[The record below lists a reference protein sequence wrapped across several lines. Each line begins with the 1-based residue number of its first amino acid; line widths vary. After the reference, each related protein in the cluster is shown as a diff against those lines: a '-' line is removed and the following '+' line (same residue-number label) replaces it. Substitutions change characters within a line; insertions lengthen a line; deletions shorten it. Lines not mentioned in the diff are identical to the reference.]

1 MIGMKR
7 TAVSILVSLILVGTA
22 VASVWLMASAGV
34 FTGGG
39 AGLPGAPAA
48 VVTIASARAGSV
60 SVAPGLQ
67 VAQPRDPFEPLI
79 TTPGG
84 GDGGETTTT
93 GAGGT
98 TTTGAGGTTTTVAG
112 GTTTTGAGTTTTT
125 QGDGPDGIRVKL
137 LEVRNEASGRVA
149 VVEVDGIAYTVKVGD
164 TFATTFKVVSLTNN
178 GGVFTYGD
186 SAFSLAVGQSILK

>member
-7 TAVSILVSLILVGTA
+7 TAVSIFVSLILVGTA

-48 VVTIASARAGSV
+48 AVTIAPAPAGSV
-60 SVAPGLQ
+60 SVAPGFQ

-79 TTPGG
+79 TTPEGE
-84 GDGGETTTT
+84 GGETTTT
-93 GAGGT
+93 VAGAT
-98 TTTGAGGTTTTVAG
+98 TTTVAGGTTTTVAG
-112 GTTTTGAGTTTTT
+112 GTTTTTT
-125 QGDGPDGIRVKL
+125 QGDDPDGIRVKL

-149 VVEVDGIAYTVKVGD
+149 VVEVDGIAYTVRVGD
-164 TFATTFKVVSLTNN
+164 TFATTFKVVSLTTN

>member
-1 MIGMKR
+1 VIGVKR
-7 TAVSILVSLILVGTA
+7 TLVSVFVSVLLVGTA

-34 FTGGG
+34 FAG
-39 AGLPGAPAA
+39 AESALPGAPPGSGTIIPAPAGA
-48 VVTIASARAGSV
+48 VSI
-60 SVAPGLQ
+60 APGIQ

-79 TTPGG
+79 TSPG
-84 GDGGETTTT
+84 GDGGGTTTT

-98 TTTGAGGTTTTVAG
+98 TTTGAGGSTTTVAG

-125 QGDGPDGIRVKL
+125 HGDQPDGIRVKL
-137 LEVRNEASGRVA
+137 LEVRNETAGRVA

-164 TFATTFKVVSLTNN
+164 TFATTFKVVSLTTN